1 MIHEKFETHK
11 RAIYLL
17 SEGQEAMKNVLPV
30 GSSSGVN
37 FANSTAADKLKHLM
51 EEVSIKIKSINYSI
65 SLNYFYLK
73 LNIGGS
79 IEK

>member
-1 MIHEKFETHK
+1 MIHDKFETHK

-17 SEGQEAMKNVLPV
+17 SEGQEAMQNVLPV

-37 FANSTAADKLKHLM
+37 FANTTASDKLKHLM
-51 EEVSIKIKSINYSI
+51 EEVSINYSI
-65 SLNYFYLK
+65 FMKQLYLK
-73 LNIGGS
+73 VIIGGS

>member
-51 EEVSIKIKSINYSI
+51 EEVNIRIKSINYFI
-65 SLNYFYLK
+65 SMNYFYLK
-73 LNIGGS
+73 LIIGGS